1 MELDHIKRLYD
12 TMEQND
18 FELLELDLSTNNK
31 LRLQLEQT
39 ELCVMTN
46 HEPEANCDCQDETQT
61 KTQIDIRS
69 DKVGVFS
76 FAGVPLKTGD
86 KIKKNETLGY
96 IRGISFE
103 DRIKCSV
110 SGVINKAN
118 IKDGDIVDF
127 GHLLFVVNLED
138 ES

>member
-1 MELDHIKRLYD
+1 MEIDHIKRIYD

-18 FELLELDLSTNNK
+18 FELLELDLGSNNK

-39 ELCVMTN
+39 EACDMTS
-46 HEPEANCDCQDETQT
+46 HEPTLDCDCQDESQT

-76 FAGVPLKTGD
+76 FAGVPLNAGD
-86 KIKKNETLGY
+86 KIKKNETLGFVK
-96 IRGISFE
+96 GISFE

-110 SGVINKAN
+110 SGVISKAN